1 MLTGNPVTGSAF
13 RGRHLYITNGEGIT
27 IKTAFSNGRIILA
40 DRILDGYSV
49 TVEDAVISAVTRG
62 NTAADKVVD
71 LKGRYLAPGFID
83 MHTHGAGGH
92 DFMDGTEETIKGAC
106 MTHLSHGTT
115 SIVPT
120 TLTCLN
126 SELFEFFEVYRK
138 VKAEWHEGPNLL
150 GIHLEGPFFN
160 AAQAGAQDPKFLQL
174 PTRENFMPILEA
186 GGSDIMRISVAVE
199 LEGALELGRELK
211 KRGII
216 AAIGHSDATYAE
228 VAKAV
233 EAGYSFVTHLYS
245 GMSAL
250 HRVGPYRV
258 LGVVE
263 SAYLFDELGVEII
276 SDGKHLPPELLRLI
290 VKNKGVDNICLITDS
305 MRGAGMP
312 EGSRPKLG
320 SLTNGQETLIRDGV
334 AMMPD
339 LKAFAGSVCTTDR
352 CVRTMYKLAGVSLPD
367 AVRMMT
373 ANPAKVLGVNDRKGA
388 IAKGMDADL
397 VVFDDGINIS
407 GVYVG
412 GELRYAAE

>member
-1 MLTGNPVTGSAF
+1 M
-13 RGRHLYITNGEGIT
+13 
-27 IKTAFSNGRIILA
+27 KTVFTNGRIILT

-49 TVEDAVISAVTRG
+49 IVEDGVISDVTKG

-71 LKGRYLAPGFID
+71 LGGRYLAPGFID

-92 DFMDGTEETIKGAC
+92 DFMDGTEEAIKGAC

-126 SELFEFFEVYRK
+126 SELFNFFEVYRK
-138 VKAEWHEGPNLL
+138 VKADWHEGPNLL

-186 GGSDIMRISVAVE
+186 GGADIMRISVAVE

-216 AAIGHSDATYAE
+216 AAIGHSNATYAE

-290 VKNKGVDNICLITDS
+290 VKNKGIDNICLITDS

-373 ANPAKVLGVNDRKGA
+373 ANPARVLGIDGSKGT

-397 VVFDDGINIS
+397 VVFDEDINIS
-407 GVYVG
+407 SVYVG
-412 GELRYAAE
+412 GEPRYTAE

>member
-1 MLTGNPVTGSAF
+1 M
-13 RGRHLYITNGEGIT
+13 YITNGEGIT

-49 TVEDAVISAVTRG
+49 TVEDGVISAVTRG
-62 NTAADKVVD
+62 DTATDKVVD

-92 DFMDGTEETIKGAC
+92 DFMDGTEEAIKGAC
-106 MTHLSHGTT
+106 LTHLSHGTT

-263 SAYLFDELGVEII
+263 SAYLLDELGVEII

-352 CVRTMYKLAGVSLPD
+352 CVRTMYKFAGVSLPD

>member
-1 MLTGNPVTGSAF
+1 M
-13 RGRHLYITNGEGIT
+13 
-27 IKTAFSNGRIILA
+27 KTVFTNGRIILA

-49 TVEDAVISAVTRG
+49 IVEDGVISDVTRG
-62 NTAADKVVD
+62 NTAADKVIN
-71 LKGRYLAPGFID
+71 LGGRYLAPGFID

-92 DFMDGTEETIKGAC
+92 DFMDGTEEAIKGAC

-126 SELFEFFEVYRK
+126 SELFNFFEVFRK
-138 VKAEWHEGPNLL
+138 VKTGWHEGPNLL

-186 GGSDIMRISVAVE
+186 GGADIMRISVAVE
-199 LEGALELGRELK
+199 LEGALELGEELK

-290 VKNKGVDNICLITDS
+290 VKNKGIDNICLITDS

-373 ANPAKVLGVNDRKGA
+373 ANPARVLGIDGSKGT

-397 VVFDDGINIS
+397 VVFDEDINIS
-407 GVYVG
+407 SVYVG
-412 GELRYAAE
+412 GEPRYTAE

>member
-1 MLTGNPVTGSAF
+1 M
-13 RGRHLYITNGEGIT
+13 
-27 IKTAFSNGRIILA
+27 KTVFTNGRIILA
-40 DRILDGYSV
+40 DRILDGCSV
-49 TVEDAVISAVTRG
+49 IVEDGVISDVTRG

-71 LKGRYLAPGFID
+71 LGGRYLAPGFID

-92 DFMDGTEETIKGAC
+92 DFMDGTEEAIKGAC

-126 SELFEFFEVYRK
+126 SELFNFFEVFRK
-138 VKAEWHEGPNLL
+138 VKAGWHEEPNLL

-186 GGSDIMRISVAVE
+186 GGADIMRISVAVE
-199 LEGALELGRELK
+199 LEGALELGEELK
-211 KRGII
+211 KRGVI

-233 EAGYSFVTHLYS
+233 KAGYSFVTHLYS

-290 VKNKGVDNICLITDS
+290 VKNKGIDNICLITDS

-373 ANPAKVLGVNDRKGA
+373 ANPARVLGIDGSKGT

-397 VVFDDGINIS
+397 VVFDEDINIS
-407 GVYVG
+407 SVYVG
-412 GELRYAAE
+412 GEPRYTAE

>member
-1 MLTGNPVTGSAF
+1 M
-13 RGRHLYITNGEGIT
+13 
-27 IKTAFSNGRIILA
+27 KTVFTNGRIILA

-49 TVEDAVISAVTRG
+49 IVEDGVISDVTRG

-71 LKGRYLAPGFID
+71 LGGRYLAPGFID

-92 DFMDGTEETIKGAC
+92 DFMDGTEEAIKGAC

-126 SELFEFFEVYRK
+126 SELFNFFEVFRK
-138 VKAEWHEGPNLL
+138 VKTGWHEGPNLL

-186 GGSDIMRISVAVE
+186 GGADIMRISVAVE
-199 LEGALELGRELK
+199 LEGALELGEELK

-233 EAGYSFVTHLYS
+233 KAGYSFVTHLYS

-290 VKNKGVDNICLITDS
+290 VKNKGIDNICLITDS

-373 ANPAKVLGVNDRKGA
+373 ANPARVLGIDGSKGT

-397 VVFDDGINIS
+397 VVFDEDINIS
-407 GVYVG
+407 SVYVG
-412 GELRYAAE
+412 GEPRYTAE

>member
-1 MLTGNPVTGSAF
+1 M
-13 RGRHLYITNGEGIT
+13 
-27 IKTAFSNGRIILA
+27 KTVFTNGRIILA

-49 TVEDAVISAVTRG
+49 IVEDSVISDVTRG

-71 LKGRYLAPGFID
+71 LGGRYLAPGFID

-92 DFMDGTEETIKGAC
+92 DFMDGTEEAIKGAC

-126 SELFEFFEVYRK
+126 SELFNFFEVFRK
-138 VKAEWHEGPNLL
+138 VKTGWHEGPNLL

-186 GGSDIMRISVAVE
+186 GGADIMRISVAVE
-199 LEGALELGRELK
+199 LEGALELGEELK

-290 VKNKGVDNICLITDS
+290 VKNKGIDNICLITDS

-373 ANPAKVLGVNDRKGA
+373 ANPARVLGIDGSKGT

-397 VVFDDGINIS
+397 VVFDEDINIS
-407 GVYVG
+407 SVYVG
-412 GELRYAAE
+412 GEPRYTAE

>member
-1 MLTGNPVTGSAF
+1 M
-13 RGRHLYITNGEGIT
+13 
-27 IKTAFSNGRIILA
+27 KTVFTNGRIILA

-49 TVEDAVISAVTRG
+49 TVEDGVISAVTKS
-62 NTAADKVVD
+62 TDAADKVID
-71 LKGRYLAPGFID
+71 LKGKYLAPGFID

-92 DFMDGTEETIKGAC
+92 DFMDGTEEAIKGAC

-126 SELFEFFEVYRK
+126 SELFNFFEVYRK
-138 VKAEWHEGPNLL
+138 VKDEWHEGPNLM

-186 GGSDIMRISVAVE
+186 GGEDIVRISAAVE

-258 LGVVE
+258 LGIVE

-397 VVFDDGINIS
+397 VVFDDDINIS

-412 GELRYAAE
+412 GELRCAAE

>member
-1 MLTGNPVTGSAF
+1 M
-13 RGRHLYITNGEGIT
+13 
-27 IKTAFSNGRIILA
+27 KTVFTNGRIILA

-49 TVEDAVISAVTRG
+49 IVEDGVISDVTKS
-62 NTAADKVVD
+62 TAAADKVVD
-71 LKGRYLAPGFID
+71 LGGRYLAPGFID

-92 DFMDGTEETIKGAC
+92 DFMDGTEEAIKGAC

-126 SELFEFFEVYRK
+126 SELFNFFEVYRK
-138 VKAEWHEGPNLL
+138 VKADWHEGPNLL

-186 GGSDIMRISVAVE
+186 GGADIMRISVAVE
-199 LEGALELGRELK
+199 LEGALELGEELK

-290 VKNKGVDNICLITDS
+290 VKNKGIDNICLITDS

-373 ANPAKVLGVNDRKGA
+373 ANPARVLGIDGSKGT

-397 VVFDDGINIS
+397 VVFDEDINIS
-407 GVYVG
+407 SVYVG
-412 GELRYAAE
+412 GEPRYTAE

>member
-1 MLTGNPVTGSAF
+1 M
-13 RGRHLYITNGEGIT
+13 
-27 IKTAFSNGRIILA
+27 KTVFTNGRIILT

-49 TVEDAVISAVTRG
+49 IVENGVISDVTKS
-62 NTAADKVVD
+62 TAAADKVVD
-71 LKGRYLAPGFID
+71 LGGRYLAPGFID

-92 DFMDGTEETIKGAC
+92 DFMDGTEEAIKGAC

-126 SELFEFFEVYRK
+126 SELFNFFEVFRK
-138 VKAEWHEGPNLL
+138 VKADWHEGPNLL

-186 GGSDIMRISVAVE
+186 GGADIMRISVAVE

-211 KRGII
+211 QRGII

-290 VKNKGVDNICLITDS
+290 VKNKGIDNICLITDS

-373 ANPAKVLGVNDRKGA
+373 ANPARVLGIDGSKGT

-397 VVFDDGINIS
+397 VVFDEDINIS
-407 GVYVG
+407 AVYVG
-412 GELRYAAE
+412 GEPRYTAE

>member
-1 MLTGNPVTGSAF
+1 M
-13 RGRHLYITNGEGIT
+13 
-27 IKTAFSNGRIILA
+27 KTVFTNGRIILT

-49 TVEDAVISAVTRG
+49 IVEDGVISDVTKG

-71 LKGRYLAPGFID
+71 LGGRYLAPGFID

-92 DFMDGTEETIKGAC
+92 DFMDGTEEAIKGAC
-106 MTHLSHGTT
+106 MTYLSHGTT

-126 SELFEFFEVYRK
+126 SELFNFFEVFRK
-138 VKAEWHEGPNLL
+138 VKADWHEGPNLL

-186 GGSDIMRISVAVE
+186 GGADIMRISVAVE

-233 EAGYSFVTHLYS
+233 GAGYSFVTHLYS

-290 VKNKGVDNICLITDS
+290 VKNKGIDNICLITDS

-373 ANPAKVLGVNDRKGA
+373 ANPAKVLGINGSKGV

-397 VVFDDGINIS
+397 VVFDEDINIS
-407 GVYVG
+407 AVYIG
-412 GELRYAAE
+412 GEPRYAAE

>member
-1 MLTGNPVTGSAF
+1 M
-13 RGRHLYITNGEGIT
+13 
-27 IKTAFSNGRIILA
+27 KTVFTNGRIILT

-49 TVEDAVISAVTRG
+49 IAEDGVISDVTKG

-71 LKGRYLAPGFID
+71 LGGRYLAPGFID

-92 DFMDGTEETIKGAC
+92 DFMDGTEEAIKGAC

-126 SELFEFFEVYRK
+126 SELFNFFEVFRK
-138 VKAEWHEGPNLL
+138 VKADWHEGPNLL

-186 GGSDIMRISVAVE
+186 GGADIMRISVAVE
-199 LEGALELGRELK
+199 LEGALELGEELK

-233 EAGYSFVTHLYS
+233 GAGYSFVTHLYS

-290 VKNKGVDNICLITDS
+290 VKNKGIDNICLITDS

-373 ANPAKVLGVNDRKGA
+373 ANPAKVLGINGSKGM

-397 VVFDDGINIS
+397 VVFDEDINIS
-407 GVYVG
+407 AVYVG
-412 GELRYAAE
+412 GEPRYAAE

>member
-1 MLTGNPVTGSAF
+1 M
-13 RGRHLYITNGEGIT
+13 
-27 IKTAFSNGRIILA
+27 II
-40 DRILDGYSV
+40 G
-49 TVEDAVISAVTRG
+49 
-62 NTAADKVVD
+62 
-71 LKGRYLAPGFID
+71 
-83 MHTHGAGGH
+83 
-92 DFMDGTEETIKGAC
+92 
-106 MTHLSHGTT
+106 
-115 SIVPT
+115 
-120 TLTCLN
+120 
-126 SELFEFFEVYRK
+126 
-138 VKAEWHEGPNLL
+138 
-150 GIHLEGPFFN
+150 
-160 AAQAGAQDPKFLQL
+160 
-174 PTRENFMPILEA
+174 
-186 GGSDIMRISVAVE
+186 
-199 LEGALELGRELK
+199 
-211 KRGII
+211 GII

-233 EAGYSFVTHLYS
+233 EAGYRFVTHLYS

-290 VKNKGVDNICLITDS
+290 VKNKGIDNICLITDS

-373 ANPAKVLGVNDRKGA
+373 ANPARVLGIDGSKGT

-397 VVFDDGINIS
+397 VVFDEDINIS
-407 GVYVG
+407 SVRRRRAALYGRVINIRRNLNYANDMALVRRG
-412 GELRYAAE
+412 QRPHHPCRYQADPRCDRHRLGASQ

>member
-1 MLTGNPVTGSAF
+1 M
-13 RGRHLYITNGEGIT
+13 
-27 IKTAFSNGRIILA
+27 KTVFTNGRIILT

-49 TVEDAVISAVTRG
+49 IVEDGVISDVTKG

-71 LKGRYLAPGFID
+71 LDGRYLAPGFID

-92 DFMDGTEETIKGAC
+92 DFMDGTEEAIKGAC

-126 SELFEFFEVYRK
+126 SELFNFFEVFRK
-138 VKAEWHEGPNLL
+138 VKADWHEGPNLL

-186 GGSDIMRISVAVE
+186 GGADIMRISVAIE
-199 LEGALELGRELK
+199 LEGALELGEELK

-233 EAGYSFVTHLYS
+233 GAGYSFVTHLYS

-290 VKNKGVDNICLITDS
+290 VKNKGIDNICLITDS

-320 SLTNGQETLIRDGV
+320 SLTNGQETLISDGV

-373 ANPAKVLGVNDRKGA
+373 ANPAKVLGINGSKGA

-397 VVFDDGINIS
+397 VVFDEDINIS
-407 GVYVG
+407 AVYVG
-412 GELRYAAE
+412 GEPRYAAE

>member
-1 MLTGNPVTGSAF
+1 M
-13 RGRHLYITNGEGIT
+13 
-27 IKTAFSNGRIILA
+27 KTVFTNGRIILT

-49 TVEDAVISAVTRG
+49 IVEDGVISDVTKG

-71 LKGRYLAPGFID
+71 LGGRYLAPGFID

-92 DFMDGTEETIKGAC
+92 DFMDGTEEAIKGAC

-126 SELFEFFEVYRK
+126 SELFNFFEVFRK
-138 VKAEWHEGPNLL
+138 VKADWHEGPNLL

-186 GGSDIMRISVAVE
+186 GGADIMRISVAVE
-199 LEGALELGRELK
+199 LEGALELGEELK

-233 EAGYSFVTHLYS
+233 GAGYSFVTHLYS

-290 VKNKGVDNICLITDS
+290 VKNKGIDNICLITDS

-373 ANPAKVLGVNDRKGA
+373 ANPAKVLGINGSKGA

-397 VVFDDGINIS
+397 VVFDEDINIS
-407 GVYVG
+407 AVYVG
-412 GELRYAAE
+412 GEPRYAAE

>member
-1 MLTGNPVTGSAF
+1 M
-13 RGRHLYITNGEGIT
+13 
-27 IKTAFSNGRIILA
+27 KTVFTNGRIILT

-49 TVEDAVISAVTRG
+49 IVEDGVISDVTKG

-71 LKGRYLAPGFID
+71 LGGRYLAPGFID

-92 DFMDGTEETIKGAC
+92 DFMDGTEEAIKGAC

-126 SELFEFFEVYRK
+126 SELFNFFEVYRK
-138 VKAEWHEGPNLL
+138 VKADWHEGPNLL

-186 GGSDIMRISVAVE
+186 GGADIMRISVAVE

-216 AAIGHSDATYAE
+216 AAIGHSNATYAE

-290 VKNKGVDNICLITDS
+290 VKNKGIDNICLITDS

-373 ANPAKVLGVNDRKGA
+373 ANPARVLGINGSKGT

-397 VVFDDGINIS
+397 VVFDEDINIS
-407 GVYVG
+407 SVYVG
-412 GELRYAAE
+412 GEPRYTAE

>member
-1 MLTGNPVTGSAF
+1 M
-13 RGRHLYITNGEGIT
+13 
-27 IKTAFSNGRIILA
+27 KTVFTNGRIILT

-49 TVEDAVISAVTRG
+49 IVEDGVISDVTRG
-62 NTAADKVVD
+62 NTAAAKVVD
-71 LKGRYLAPGFID
+71 LGRRYLAPGFID

-92 DFMDGTEETIKGAC
+92 DFMDGTEEAIKGAC

-126 SELFEFFEVYRK
+126 SELFNFFEVYRK
-138 VKAEWHEGPNLL
+138 VKADWHEGPNLL

-186 GGSDIMRISVAVE
+186 GGADIMRISVAVE

-211 KRGII
+211 KRGVI

-290 VKNKGVDNICLITDS
+290 VKNKGIDNICLITDS

-373 ANPAKVLGVNDRKGA
+373 ANPAKVLGINGSKGT

-397 VVFDDGINIS
+397 VVFDEDINIS
-407 GVYVG
+407 AVYVG
-412 GELRYAAE
+412 GEPRYTAE

>member
-1 MLTGNPVTGSAF
+1 M
-13 RGRHLYITNGEGIT
+13 
-27 IKTAFSNGRIILA
+27 KTVFTNGRIILT

-49 TVEDAVISAVTRG
+49 IAEDGVISDVTKG

-71 LKGRYLAPGFID
+71 LGGRYLAPGFID

-92 DFMDGTEETIKGAC
+92 DFMDGTEEAIKGAC

-126 SELFEFFEVYRK
+126 SELFNFFEVFRK
-138 VKAEWHEGPNLL
+138 VKADWHEGPNLL
-150 GIHLEGPFFN
+150 GIHLEGPFFS

-186 GGSDIMRISVAVE
+186 GGADIMRISVAVE

-233 EAGYSFVTHLYS
+233 GAGYSFVTHLYS

-290 VKNKGVDNICLITDS
+290 VKNKGIDNICLITDS

-339 LKAFAGSVCTTDR
+339 LKAFAGSICTTDR

-367 AVRMMT
+367 AVCMMT
-373 ANPAKVLGVNDRKGA
+373 ANPAKVLGINGSKGA

-397 VVFDDGINIS
+397 VVFDEDINIS
-407 GVYVG
+407 AVYVG
-412 GELRYAAE
+412 GEPRYAAE